1 MCRRLQLLSVVIGI
15 LAVLALLV
23 MTGGCA
29 QSAAP
34 SPTPAASVSKTSTPV
49 ISSSSPALPTSSAA
63 PPAPAPTT
71 SQPPPP
77 AASQPAASPKPPAPS
92 SSAPAAGG
100 VQPPPAAGG
109 AAPPPAGGA
118 AAPAP
123 SDGAAPAPLPAMSGK
138 LLVTSSV
145 VKENGILPDLYNCN
159 GLTASTPIVPK
170 SLPLSWTG
178 APAATKSFVVLITH
192 VRGGGD
198 EGIFFV
204 VYNIP
209 GTSTGLPAGIADN
222 TVDPKIGT
230 VGNNDKLATSYSPPC
245 GGGTGTFKYTVIV
258 YAVSKTLDGLKDPT
272 AADAAAVRD
281 AMTGSI
287 LDAGALNFNVV
298 LP

>member
-1 MCRRLQLLSVVIGI
+1 
-15 LAVLALLV
+15 
-23 MTGGCA
+23 
-29 QSAAP
+29 
-34 SPTPAASVSKTSTPV
+34 
-49 ISSSSPALPTSSAA
+49 
-63 PPAPAPTT
+63 
-71 SQPPPP
+71 
-77 AASQPAASPKPPAPS
+77 
-92 SSAPAAGG
+92 
-100 VQPPPAAGG
+100 
-109 AAPPPAGGA
+109 
-118 AAPAP
+118 
-123 SDGAAPAPLPAMSGK
+123 MSGK

-145 VKENGILPDLYNCN
+145 VKEDGILPDLYNCN

-192 VRGGGD
+192 IRGGGD

-272 AADAAAVRD
+272 AADAATVRD

>member
-77 AASQPAASPKPPAPS
+77 VASQPAASPKPPAPG

-100 VQPPPAAGG
+100 AQPPPAAGG
-109 AAPPPAGGA
+109 SAPPPAAGA
-118 AAPAP
+118 GPAP

>member
-77 AASQPAASPKPPAPS
+77 VASQPAASPKPPAPG

-100 VQPPPAAGG
+100 AQPPPAAGG
-109 AAPPPAGGA
+109 SAPPPAAGA
-118 AAPAP
+118 GPAP

-209 GTSTGLPAGIADN
+209 GTATGLPAGIADN
-222 TVDPKIGT
+222 TVDPKIGM

>member
-1 MCRRLQLLSVVIGI
+1 MCRRLQLLSVVSGI

-77 AASQPAASPKPPAPS
+77 VASQPAASPKPPAPG

-100 VQPPPAAGG
+100 AQPPPAAGG
-109 AAPPPAGGA
+109 SAPPPAAGA
-118 AAPAP
+118 GPAP

-209 GTSTGLPAGIADN
+209 GTATGLPAGIADN
-222 TVDPKIGT
+222 TVDPKIGM

>member
-100 VQPPPAAGG
+100 AQPPPAAGG
-109 AAPPPAGGA
+109 SAPPPAAGA
-118 AAPAP
+118 GPAP

-192 VRGGGD
+192 IRGGGD